1 MKRGFQEASKGI
13 WRKNPILLPLAI
25 ISVAGATA
33 IFAYISYV
41 ELTRVGPQYHK
52 FPPPVAESL
61 RTAVYYTEVDLNP
74 AKALKAYKEAL
85 RKAVEL
91 GMHPFSDEMV
101 GIHLQVS
108 MMLEKAG
115 LVKPA
120 IQVLERTKTECLKWV
135 EEGRKKKDAQKP
147 EAEAVTESIQIDDPD
162 ALAMY
167 QKMKELDEYEDR
179 QRDKVLKK
187 VVGIHMKLAELYAS
201 DYIQDEKKAESYQEA
216 AVELCL
222 KELRRRQELGLPVG
236 SASEDDSTAWL
247 NLSEIATALTD
258 LGQTYLK
265 QEKNEL
271 AMPLL
276 LRALDLLRTNEGSTP
291 SCKQVTLLA
300 DVSTAIT
307 SELHKKTPSRGS
319 TAAPQQ
325 LIDSGN
331 QWAQKALDV
340 AAKLQ
345 PPIRDEECDMSCIAA
360 MYNLGEIAHIQ
371 GKRKEAEQYW
381 KEAKSLARGLGLE
394 DNAAHVDEALAQLK
408 K

>member
-25 ISVAGATA
+25 ISLAGATA
-33 IFAYISYV
+33 IFAYISYI

-91 GMHPFSDEMV
+91 GMHPFSDEMI

-115 LVKPA
+115 LAKPA
-120 IQVLERTKTECLKWV
+120 IQVLERAKTECLKWV
-135 EEGRKKKDAQKP
+135 EEGRQKKDAQKT
-147 EAEAVTESIQIDDPD
+147 EAEGKTDSIQIDDPEV
-162 ALAMY
+162 LAMH
-167 QKMKELDEYEDR
+167 QKMKELEEYEDR

-236 SASEDDSTAWL
+236 SASEDNSTAWL

-276 LRALDLLRTNEGSTP
+276 LRALDLLRTDEGGTP
-291 SCKQVTLLA
+291 TCKQVTLLA

-307 SELHKKTPSRGS
+307 GELHKKTPSRGS
-319 TAAPQQ
+319 PAAPQQ
-325 LIDSGN
+325 LIDSGK

-345 PPIRDEECDMSCIAA
+345 PPIRDEECDVSCLAA
-360 MYNLGEIAHIQ
+360 MYNLGEIAHLQ
-371 GKRKEAEQYW
+371 GKRKEAEKYW
-381 KEAKSLARGLGLE
+381 MEAKSLARGLGLDE
-394 DNAAHVDEALAQLK
+394 NVAHVEEALAQLK

>member
-1 MKRGFQEASKGI
+1 MKRGLQEASKGI

-33 IFAYISYV
+33 IFAYISYI

-91 GMHPFSDEMV
+91 GMHPFSDEVV

-115 LVKPA
+115 LAKPA

-135 EEGRKKKDAQKP
+135 EEGRKKKDAQRP

-162 ALAMY
+162 ALVMH

-201 DYIQDEKKAESYQEA
+201 DYIQDEKKAEGYQEA

-236 SASEDDSTAWL
+236 SASQDSTAWL

-276 LRALDLLRTNEGSTP
+276 LRALDLLRTDEGSTP

-300 DVSTAIT
+300 NVSTAIT
-307 SELHKKTPSRGS
+307 GELHKKTPSRGS

-325 LIDSGN
+325 LIDSATSG
-331 QWAQKALDV
+331 
-340 AAKLQ
+340 
-345 PPIRDEECDMSCIAA
+345 R
-360 MYNLGEIAHIQ
+360 
-371 GKRKEAEQYW
+371 KRP
-381 KEAKSLARGLGLE
+381 
-394 DNAAHVDEALAQLK
+394 
-408 K
+408 